1 MITIKNIQDMSD
13 SGILVA
19 TALETAKI
27 YGQVSEDWK
36 RVAEIYSLY
45 KEEVANQ
52 MIEEELGEE
61 YLLDVETCKEWLIAE
76 QESMIFDGGLS

>member
-1 MITIKNIQDMSD
+1 MITIKNIDQLSD
-13 SGILVA
+13 SGILVFA
-19 TALETAKI
+19 ALEAMKI
-27 YGQVSEDWK
+27 YGQVSEHWK

-45 KEEVANQ
+45 KSEFADR
-52 MIEEELGEE
+52 MIEEELGDG